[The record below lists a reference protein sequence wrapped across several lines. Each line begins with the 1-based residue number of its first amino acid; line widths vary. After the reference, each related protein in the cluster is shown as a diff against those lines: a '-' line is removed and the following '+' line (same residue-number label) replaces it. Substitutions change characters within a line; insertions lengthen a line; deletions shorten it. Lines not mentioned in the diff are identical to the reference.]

1 MMDEKSGELMEM
13 VTAVDCC
20 CDTLLCYLA
29 IAVLQHA
36 LETRGCLFQT
46 FHVCT
51 LLPSIMVLMID
62 S

>member
-13 VTAVDCC
+13 VTTVDCC

-29 IAVLQHA
+29 IAVLRHA
-36 LETRGCLFQT
+36 LDTHGYLFQT

-51 LLPSIMVLMID
+51 LLQSIMMLMMD